1 MKKAMILCAV
11 LVVLLAI
18 SSLLIYFV
26 PWETVFNQGQTDP
39 SVPVT
44 DPPATQPPTES
55 PTQPQLPGVSEG
67 EQWEDEIDLA
77 PEETEPDP
85 TDPPQASDHPTDPG
99 TTPTDP
105 ATQPPAEPTET
116 QKPTERVEEDEGI
129 ELPIIPG

>member
-1 MKKAMILCAV
+1 MKKTAIIIAV
-11 LVVLLAI
+11 LVVLA
-18 SSLLIYFV
+18 LLLVFLP
-26 PWETVFNQGQTDP
+26 PWEAIFAQGQTDP
-39 SVPVT
+39 IVPVT
-44 DPPATQPPTES
+44 DPLPTEPPTEA
-55 PTQPQLPGVSEG
+55 PTQPQLPGVTEG
-67 EQWEDEIDLA
+67 EQWEDEVDPA

-105 ATQPPAEPTET
+105 ATQPPAEPSET